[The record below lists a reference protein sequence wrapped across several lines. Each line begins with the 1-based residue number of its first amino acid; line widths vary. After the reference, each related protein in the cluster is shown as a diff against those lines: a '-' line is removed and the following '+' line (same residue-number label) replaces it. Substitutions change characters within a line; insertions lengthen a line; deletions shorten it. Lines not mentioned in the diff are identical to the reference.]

1 MWIVTEDNFFQA
13 FELDIVDDDEENGF
27 FDLFV
32 GTYPR
37 QHRCANFHPLHD
49 LIGNLFGLLG
59 DYEGHFPLIK

>member
-37 QHRCANFHPLHD
+37 VNSMVAPIFILCMT
-49 LIGNLFGLLG
+49 
-59 DYEGHFPLIK
+59 